1 MFISFQNPG
10 CTRCKDTIVLRN
22 NELRHTYTQCTYLC
36 TSFERVLYVD
46 EVLSFSKDKRM
57 LMSVDDIIFLDTL
70 FPK

>member
-1 MFISFQNPG
+1 MNSDIRIHS
-10 CTRCKDTIVLRN
+10 V
-22 NELRHTYTQCTYLC
+22 HTCVHRLN
-36 TSFERVLYVD
+36 VLYVD